1 MVGKTAWFLNFDAE
15 EELARPAGYTP
26 SRAVLQRSAA
36 LSERVRALLLPGDVL
51 LAEGQTAPLEAG
63 FTGAA
68 WCPTPRARRALE
80 RAGALVPAAPALEVL
95 RAVNHRRFNAMLG
108 QTLPGARY
116 ALTLR
121 EVEDAFNG
129 PSPTGQWLLKRPFG
143 FAGRGRVKVN
153 PALAA
158 DLAHARPWIL
168 ASLRSGEGLAVE
180 PFVERLG
187 DFALHGHLSPKGDL
201 VLGRPTRQECDSAGA
216 WNGTALA
223 REDDVTPEER
233 RALTSEAAKAAAAL
247 HGAGYFGPFN
257 VDAYRYRGAGG
268 APLWNPRSEINARYS
283 MGWATGMAELRPDR
297 TSRAGFAGDQ

>member
-15 EELARPAGYTP
+15 EELSRPAGYTP
-26 SRAVLQRSAA
+26 SRAVLQRSEA
-36 LSERVRALLLPGDVL
+36 LTERVRALLLPGDVIV
-51 LAEGQTAPLEAG
+51 AEGQTRPLEAG
-63 FTGAA
+63 FIGAA

-80 RAGALVPAAPALEVL
+80 RAGALAAAAPALEVL

-116 ALTLR
+116 ALTLA
-121 EVEDAFNG
+121 EVEDAFTT

-153 PALAA
+153 PSLAR
-158 DLAHARPWIL
+158 DLEHARSWLL

-187 DFALHGHLSPKGDL
+187 DFALHGHLSPAGDV
-201 VLGRPTRQECDSAGA
+201 VLGRPTRQECDSTGA

-223 REDDVTPEER
+223 SEDDLTPDER
-233 RALTSEAAKAAAAL
+233 RALIGEAAKVAAAL

-257 VDAYRYRGAGG
+257 IDAYRYRGAGG
-268 APLWNPRSEINARYS
+268 GRLWNPRSEVNARYS
-283 MGWATGMAELRPDR
+283 MGWATGMAELRPDVAGR
-297 TSRAGFAGDQ
+297 TCFDGDQ